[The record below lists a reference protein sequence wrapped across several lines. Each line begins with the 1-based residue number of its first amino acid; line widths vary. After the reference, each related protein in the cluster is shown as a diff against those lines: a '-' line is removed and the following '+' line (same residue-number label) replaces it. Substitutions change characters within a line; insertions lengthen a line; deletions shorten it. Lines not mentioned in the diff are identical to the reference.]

1 MSKNTQVGIRIP
13 NELYDRLDRERL
25 QAVERGEKVTL
36 TDLVVKYLRLG
47 LGASPE
53 VLKDELPLMPTL
65 ERLADV
71 LERLEAKI

>member
-53 VLKDELPLMPTL
+53 VLKDELPLMSTL

>member
-13 NELYDRLDRERL
+13 NELYDQLDRERL

-47 LGASPE
+47 LGVSSDP
-53 VLKDELPLMPTL
+53 LKDDVPLMPTL
-65 ERLADV
+65 ERLTTV